1 MRASWDEMQAA
12 MTPSA
17 EPTAHTELMIG
28 APVRLVWSATVV
40 LSQANLTGG
49 TTEWDIENRIGFENS
64 LSSTLAALARL
75 LE

>member
-1 MRASWDEMQAA
+1 
-12 MTPSA
+12 
-17 EPTAHTELMIG
+17 
-28 APVRLVWSATVV
+28 

>member
-1 MRASWDEMQAA
+1 
-12 MTPSA
+12 
-17 EPTAHTELMIG
+17 
-28 APVRLVWSATVV
+28 

-49 TTEWDIENRIGFENS
+49 TTEWDIENRICFENS